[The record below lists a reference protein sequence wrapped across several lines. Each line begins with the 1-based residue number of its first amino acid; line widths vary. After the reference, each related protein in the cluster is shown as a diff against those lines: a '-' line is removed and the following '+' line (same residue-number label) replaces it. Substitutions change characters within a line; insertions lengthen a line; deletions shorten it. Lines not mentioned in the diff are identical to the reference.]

1 MSNLLYN
8 ASQPSSLKSTYGEND
23 ILDFIIKLPQGRS
36 IVANSFRLSGNI
48 VVSTNKGAITEGDS
62 IHLDPFAGI
71 HSIIRSVNTQVN
83 NSTIENIQLYNRN
96 VAMQRMAT
104 NNLESLNTSSLLLS
118 EMCGTMNHFQLLG
131 TTKRNGL
138 NSASFSILPMIAVNQ
153 SSNNLSSEKFQVIQI
168 SITLA
173 NAVEAFYTDHT
184 VNGPYMSDVDTA
196 FSEIFYNVADLQLEW
211 NEMMEQP
218 GDKGSVIMPVKH
230 LYQQSINNE
239 TSYLNITTPQ
249 LYNSLSVSFI
259 EQSKRNTIFV
269 NNLLCEKIKGLD
281 LNGGALEIMIN
292 SGDTPIPYPIQTYQ
306 ETALNYLKSLNG
318 NLAQNCIT
326 NEFLNDTMSFGI
338 GFSLMTS
345 SNDRVAISLKINSE
359 AYNYII
365 PAYDAFMYV
374 NSFIQM

>member
-8 ASQPSSLKSTYGEND
+8 ATQPSSLKSTYGEND

-62 IHLDPFAGI
+62 IHLDPFAGM

-83 NSTIENIQLYNRN
+83 NSTIENVQLYNRN
-96 VAMQRMAT
+96 VSMQRMAT

-118 EMCGTMNHFQLLG
+118 EMCGSMNHFQLLG
-131 TTKRNGL
+131 TTKRDGL
-138 NSASFSILPMIAVNQ
+138 NSASFSILPMIAINQ
-153 SSNNLSSEKFQVIQI
+153 SSNNLSSDKFQVIQI
-168 SITLA
+168 SMTLA
-173 NAVEAFYTDHT
+173 NAVEAFYTDHIEG
-184 VNGPYMSDVDTA
+184 GPYMSDVDTA
-196 FSEIFYNVADLQLEW
+196 FTEIFYNVADLQLEW

-218 GDKGSVIMPVKH
+218 GDKGTVIMPVKH

>member
-8 ASQPSSLKSTYGEND
+8 ATQPSSLKSTYGEND

-48 VVSTNKGAITEGDS
+48 VVSTNKGAITEGDA
-62 IHLDPFAGI
+62 IHLDPFAGM

-83 NSTIENIQLYNRN
+83 NSTIENVQLYNRI
-96 VAMQRMAT
+96 VSMSRMAT
-104 NNLESLNTSSLLLS
+104 NNLESINTSSLLLS
-118 EMCGTMNHFQLLG
+118 EICGTMNHFQLLG
-131 TTKRNGL
+131 TTKRDGL
-138 NSASFSILPMIAVNQ
+138 NSASFSILPMIAINQ

-168 SITLA
+168 SMTLA

-184 VNGPYMSDVDTA
+184 AGGPYMSDAGTA

-218 GDKGSVIMPVKH
+218 GDKGTVIMPVKH

-281 LNGGALEIMIN
+281 LNRGALEIMIN

>member
-8 ASQPSSLKSTYGEND
+8 ATQPSSLKNTYGEND
-23 ILDFIIKLPQGRS
+23 ILDFIVKLPAGRS
-36 IVANSFRLSGNI
+36 IVANSFRISGNL
-48 VVSTNKGAITEGDS
+48 VVSTSKGAISAGDA
-62 IHLDPFAGI
+62 IHVDPFAGI
-71 HSIIRSVNTQVN
+71 HSVIRSVNTQVN
-83 NSTIENIQLYNRN
+83 NSTIENIQMYNRN

-104 NNLESLNTSSLLLS
+104 NNLESINTSSLLLS
-118 EMCGTMNHFQLLG
+118 EICGTMNHFQLLG
-131 TTKRNGL
+131 TTKRDGL
-138 NSASFSILPMIAVNQ
+138 NSASFSILPMISINQ

-173 NAVEAFYTDHT
+173 NAVEIFYTDHT
-184 VNGPYMSDVDTA
+184 AGGPYMSDVETA
-196 FSEIFYNVADLQLEW
+196 FSEIFYNIADVQLEW
-211 NEMMEQP
+211 NETLQQ
-218 GDKGSVIMPVKH
+218 GDGGAVIMPVKH
-230 LYQQSINNE
+230 LYQQSVNNE

-259 EQSKRNTIFV
+259 EQSKRNSIFV

-318 NLAQNCIT
+318 NIAQNCIT

-365 PAYDAFMYV
+365 PPYDAFMYV

>member
-8 ASQPSSLKSTYGEND
+8 ATQPSSLKNTYGEND
-23 ILDFIIKLPQGRS
+23 ILDFIVKLPAGRS
-36 IVANSFRLSGNI
+36 IVANSFRISGNL
-48 VVSTNKGAITEGDS
+48 VVSTSKGAISAGDA
-62 IHLDPFAGI
+62 IHVDPFAGI
-71 HSIIRSVNTQVN
+71 HSVIRSVNTQVN
-83 NSTIENIQLYNRN
+83 NSTIENIQMYNRN

-104 NNLESLNTSSLLLS
+104 NNLESINTSSLLLS

-131 TTKRNGL
+131 TTKRDGL
-138 NSASFSILPMIAVNQ
+138 NAASFSILPMIAINQ

-173 NAVEAFYTDHT
+173 NAVEIFYTDHT
-184 VNGPYMSDVDTA
+184 AGGPYMSDAETA
-196 FSEIFYNVADLQLEW
+196 FSEIFYNIADVQLEW
-211 NEMMEQP
+211 NETLQQQ
-218 GDKGSVIMPVKH
+218 GDGGAVIMPVKH
-230 LYQQSINNE
+230 LYQQSVNNE

-259 EQSKRNTIFV
+259 EQSKRNSIFV

-318 NLAQNCIT
+318 NIAQNCIT

-365 PAYDAFMYV
+365 PPYDAFMYV

>member
-8 ASQPSSLKSTYGEND
+8 ATQPSSLKSTYGEND

-36 IVANSFRLSGNI
+36 IVANSFRLSGNM
-48 VVSTNKGAITEGDS
+48 VVSTTKGAITEGDS
-62 IHLDPFAGI
+62 IHLDPFAGM

-104 NNLESLNTSSLLLS
+104 NNLESINTSSLLLS
-118 EMCGTMNHFQLLG
+118 EICGTTNHFQLLG
-131 TTKRNGL
+131 TTKRDGL
-138 NSASFSILPMIAVNQ
+138 NSASFSILPMIAINQ
-153 SSNNLSSEKFQVIQI
+153 SSNNLSSDKFQIIQI

-184 VNGPYMSDVDTA
+184 AGGPYMSDAATA

-218 GDKGSVIMPVKH
+218 GDKGAVIMPVKH

-259 EQSKRNTIFV
+259 EQSKRNSIFV

-292 SGDTPIPYPIQTYQ
+292 SGDMPIPYPIQTYQ

>member
-8 ASQPSSLKSTYGEND
+8 ATQPSSLKNTYGEND
-23 ILDFIIKLPQGRS
+23 ILDFIVKLPAGRS
-36 IVANSFRLSGNI
+36 IVANSFRISGNL
-48 VVSTNKGAITEGDS
+48 VVSTSKGAISAGDA
-62 IHLDPFAGI
+62 IHVDPFAGI
-71 HSIIRSVNTQVN
+71 HSVIRSVNTQVN
-83 NSTIENIQLYNRN
+83 NSTIENIQMYNRN

-104 NNLESLNTSSLLLS
+104 NNLESINTSSLLLS

-131 TTKRNGL
+131 TTKRDGL
-138 NSASFSILPMIAVNQ
+138 NAASFSILPMISINQ

-173 NAVEAFYTDHT
+173 NAVEIFYTDHT
-184 VNGPYMSDVDTA
+184 SGGPYMSDVETA
-196 FSEIFYNVADLQLEW
+196 FSEIFYNIADVQLEW
-211 NEMMEQP
+211 NETLQQ
-218 GDKGSVIMPVKH
+218 GDGGAVIMPVKH
-230 LYQQSINNE
+230 LYQQSVNNE

-259 EQSKRNTIFV
+259 EQSKRNSIFV

-318 NLAQNCIT
+318 NIAQNCIT

-365 PAYDAFMYV
+365 PPYDAFMYV

>member
-8 ASQPSSLKSTYGEND
+8 ATQPSSLKSTYGEND

-48 VVSTNKGAITEGDS
+48 VVSTNKGAITEGDA
-62 IHLDPFAGI
+62 IHLDPFAGM

-83 NSTIENIQLYNRN
+83 NSTIENVQLYNRI
-96 VAMQRMAT
+96 VSMSRMAT
-104 NNLESLNTSSLLLS
+104 NNLESINTSSLLLS
-118 EMCGTMNHFQLLG
+118 EICGTMNHFQLLG
-131 TTKRNGL
+131 TTKRDGL
-138 NSASFSILPMIAVNQ
+138 NSASFSILPMIAINQ
-153 SSNNLSSEKFQVIQI
+153 SSNNLSSDKFQVIQI
-168 SITLA
+168 SMTLA

-184 VNGPYMSDVDTA
+184 AGGPYMSDAGTA

-218 GDKGSVIMPVKH
+218 GDKGTVIMPVKH

>member
-8 ASQPSSLKSTYGEND
+8 ATQPSSLKSTYGEND

-48 VVSTNKGAITEGDS
+48 VVSTNKGAITEGDA
-62 IHLDPFAGI
+62 IHLDPFAGM

-83 NSTIENIQLYNRN
+83 NSTIENVQLYNRI
-96 VAMQRMAT
+96 VSMSRMAT
-104 NNLESLNTSSLLLS
+104 NNLESINTSSLLLS
-118 EMCGTMNHFQLLG
+118 EICGTMNHFQLLG
-131 TTKRNGL
+131 TTKRDGL
-138 NSASFSILPMIAVNQ
+138 NSASFSILPMIAINQ
-153 SSNNLSSEKFQVIQI
+153 SSNNLSSDKFQVIQI
-168 SITLA
+168 SMTLA
-173 NAVEAFYTDHT
+173 NAIEAFYTDHT
-184 VNGPYMSDVDTA
+184 SGGPYMSDAGTA
-196 FSEIFYNVADLQLEW
+196 FSEIFYNIADLQLEW

-218 GDKGSVIMPVKH
+218 GDKGTVIMPVKH

>member
-1 MSNLLYN
+1 MSNLIYN
-8 ASQPSSLKSTYGEND
+8 ATQPSSLKSTYGEND
-23 ILDFIIKLPQGRS
+23 ILDFIIKLPMGRS
-36 IVANSFRLSGNI
+36 IMSGSFRLSGNMI
-48 VVSTNKGAITEGDS
+48 VRTEKGPINEDDA

-71 HSIIRSVNTQVN
+71 HSVIRSVNTQVN
-83 NSTIENIQLYNRN
+83 NSTIENIQQYNRI
-96 VAMQRMAT
+96 VAMQRQAT
-104 NNLESLNTSSLLLS
+104 NNLESINSSSVLVS
-118 EMCGTMNHFQLLG
+118 ELCGTANHFQLLG
-131 TTKRNGL
+131 TTPRGGSN
-138 NSASFSILPMIAVNQ
+138 AVSFSILPMISINQ
-153 SSNNLSSEKFQVIQI
+153 SSNNLPSDKFQVLQI

-173 NAVEAFYTDHT
+173 NAVEAFYTDHLKE
-184 VNGPYMSDVDTA
+184 GPYMSDPATS
-196 FSEIFYNVADLQLEW
+196 FSEIFYNLADLQLEW
-211 NEMMEQP
+211 HESITQP
-218 GDKGSVIMPVKH
+218 GDKGTVIMPVKH

-292 SGDTPIPYPIQTYQ
+292 SGDTPIPYPIMTYQ

-318 NLAQNCIT
+318 NLSQNCIT
-326 NEFLNDTMSFGI
+326 NEFLNDTMCFGI

-359 AYNYII
+359 AYNYLI
-365 PAYDAFMYV
+365 PPYDAFMYV
-374 NSFIQM
+374 NSFIQV